1 MASITKRGDSYRIK
15 VSCGYDTSGK
25 QVVQTM
31 TWKPDVKMT
40 AKQIEKEVNRQAV
53 LFEQECAKGN
63 VTATVKFQ
71 DFAERWFKDVG
82 ERTLKGN
89 TIYHFHNLAQK
100 VYAEIGHLRLD
111 KITPRH
117 IQSYLLKL
125 ADTPLRRV
133 NGTYSTSTVFKYL
146 NLMSAVFNYATKLQ
160 LIMSNPCHNCYV
172 PKKDVAERQVYTV
185 DEVGVFLDTIAVDA
199 MKEPEKY
206 YGYLMFFTL
215 AVYTG
220 FRKSEL
226 PGLEWGDIDYG
237 TGIVCVSRASYYTPE
252 RGIYTDTPKSV
263 KSLCSL
269 KLPQEVLGKL
279 REYQSWQCGYAKSLG
294 DKWQDCGRLFTAWDG
309 TPLSPN
315 SPGEWLRNYIDYNG
329 LPKTT
334 IHGFRHFNAS
344 VLINSGVDVKTV
356 QACLGHSTAVTTLNV
371 YAHSFQEQQVKAMD
385 AVADAIKLGS
395 PQKNAKHAKSL
406 QAATGK

>member
-1 MASITKRGDSYRIK
+1 MVQRRGREN
-15 VSCGYDTSGK
+15 T
-25 QVVQTM
+25 
-31 TWKPDVKMT
+31 
-40 AKQIEKEVNRQAV
+40 E
-53 LFEQECAKGN
+53 
-63 VTATVKFQ
+63 
-71 DFAERWFKDVG
+71 
-82 ERTLKGN
+82 GN
-89 TIYHFHNLAQK
+89 TIYHFHNLAPK
-100 VYAEIGHLRLD
+100 VYTEIGHLRLD

-146 NLMSAVFNYATKLQ
+146 NLMSSVFNYATKLQ
-160 LIMSNPCHNCYV
+160 LITANPCHNCYV
-172 PKKDVAERQVYTV
+172 PKKEQAERQVYTV
-185 DEVGVFLDTIAVDA
+185 AEVGAFLDTIAADA
-199 MKEPEKY
+199 AKEPEKF

-220 FRKSEL
+220 FRKGEL
-226 PGLEWGDIDYG
+226 LGLEWDDIDYR
-237 TGIVCVSRASYYTPE
+237 TGIVTVSRASYYTPE
-252 RGIYTDTPKSV
+252 RGNYTDTPKSA
-263 KSLCSL
+263 KSLRSL
-269 KLPQEVLGKL
+269 KLPQEVLDKL
-279 REYQSWQCGYAKSLG
+279 REYQAWQCDYAKSIG
-294 DKWQDCGRLFTAWDG
+294 DKWQDCNRLFTAWNG

-315 SPGEWLRNYIDYNG
+315 SPGEWLRNYLGYNG
-329 LPKTT
+329 LPPTT

-395 PQKNAKHAKSL
+395 PQKNAKNKKS
-406 QAATGK
+406 QQTAIIK